1 MCNNLTE
8 TLMENIIEITWM
20 FDSLMKSGE
29 IKPWDML
36 TEEYYGSDGIKA
48 EFYQIARDFE
58 KKYPYDTTWEDT
70 ELDYIEEIE
79 KFSREKLIEKF
90 GSYELK
96 ENKKVLNWVEGAME
110 HYGADDIEVAI
121 DELNPE
127 MITVY
132 SECHVPYGECV
143 AEYKKCDIEVLKQ
156 QLEDMGISE
165 GL

>member
-8 TLMENIIEITWM
+8 ALMENIVEITWM

-36 TEEYYGSDGIKA
+36 TEGYCGSDGIKA

-79 KFSREKLIEKF
+79 KFAREKLIEKF

-96 ENKKVLNWVEGAME
+96 ENKKVLNWIEEALTC
-110 HYGADDIEVAI
+110 YGINNI
-121 DELNPE
+121 DVGRDEFNPE
-127 MITVY
+127 MITIYVDCFVY
-132 SECHVPYGECV
+132 RKCV
-143 AEYKKCDIEVLKQ
+143 AEYDKCDIKALRE
-156 QLEDMGISE
+156 QLDILGISDE
-165 GL
+165 L